1 MSSKKIAILYG
12 SETGNS
18 FEFASILSYK
28 LHRQHFAHTLSSFG
42 NYNARDI
49 LSCRY
54 MFIICS
60 TTGQG
65 DLPRNA
71 KENVSGEPR
80 GTLWSFL
87 KRRDLPANFLSHLHV
102 TMLGLGDSS
111 YPKFNFAIRKF
122 HKRMVNQLGA
132 NEIFPRLEA
141 DESGIIGSN
150 GGTGTGV
157 EAVYFEYE
165 KRIVQYLAGKFPTW
179 KLNNQVIKRE
189 EIPAESFMAPK
200 CVLKLSTNSNALE
213 GPSFA
218 APSSIKTGSVV
229 TNKRITHEDHFQDV
243 RQFVF
248 RGESEF
254 YEPGDTVALYPH
266 NKDEDVQKF
275 LEAQPHWKEYADKAL
290 ELSGP
295 MIDQE
300 GGFVSPMT
308 LRNLLKF
315 HCEITSIPRKTFFM
329 KTWMFA
335 TDKSRLEGGEEQLI
349 QQRNKLSQFALEE
362 DMDDLYD
369 YCNRPRRSLLEV
381 LGDFPSLKLP
391 WEYALEYLPH
401 IKPRLFSISSKPLD
415 PEIELTVAIVKYK
428 TILRKIRKG
437 LCTDYLQALEQGD
450 TVRYKLQRNQ
460 LLKPWM
466 KSLPAVLISPGV
478 GLAPMKCLI
487 QSEFF
492 GQIAL
497 FFGNRVK
504 ERDFLYENELT
515 AWHKSGKIAL
525 YTCFSR
531 DPLHSPK
538 ARYVQDVMWQNGEKL
553 ADLILNGKAIVYICG
568 SSGKM
573 PVQVRLTIIEI
584 LKEWGGLTENNVAE
598 DYLKN
603 MEKDDRYLQE
613 TW

>member
-1 MSSKKIAILYG
+1 M
-12 SETGNS
+12 
-18 FEFASILSYK
+18 
-28 LHRQHFAHTLSSFG
+28 
-42 NYNARDI
+42 
-49 LSCRY
+49 
-54 MFIICS
+54 
-60 TTGQG
+60 
-65 DLPRNA
+65 
-71 KENVSGEPR
+71 
-80 GTLWSFL
+80 
-87 KRRDLPANFLSHLHV
+87 
-102 TMLGLGDSS
+102 
-111 YPKFNFAIRKF
+111 
-122 HKRMVNQLGA
+122 
-132 NEIFPRLEA
+132 
-141 DESGIIGSN
+141 
-150 GGTGTGV
+150 
-157 EAVYFEYE
+157 
-165 KRIVQYLAGKFPTW
+165 
-179 KLNNQVIKRE
+179 
-189 EIPAESFMAPK
+189 
-200 CVLKLSTNSNALE
+200 
-213 GPSFA
+213 
-218 APSSIKTGSVV
+218 
-229 TNKRITHEDHFQDV
+229 
-243 RQFVF
+243 
-248 RGESEF
+248 
-254 YEPGDTVALYPH
+254 
-266 NKDEDVQKF
+266 
-275 LEAQPHWKEYADKAL
+275 
-290 ELSGP
+290 
-295 MIDQE
+295 
-300 GGFVSPMT
+300 
-308 LRNLLKF
+308 KF

-515 AWHKSGKIAL
+515 AWRKSGKIAL